1 MTDNVTYE
9 ECWTRY
15 QIQLINKSSPRPLTL
30 LVPSEAGPYSHADI
44 ITNYRITFI
53 WLWQQDNLKIFSYFP
68 ISPSSH
74 LNPHWS
80 LISSLHTVL
89 GHPLVGSAAA
99 ASSLTLNG
107 NCCSVRTLDSG
118 HNQPRTLIG
127 EHRENISQAGKN
139 IYKSTDSWHNQI
151 WDTQRI
157 KILNQELLRIKWQV
171 RYKSFFKIQT
181 NPKWLE
187 NNNCM
192 RLCIGSI

>member
-53 WLWQQDNLKIFSYFP
+53 WHWQQDKLKIFSWFSNYSFFTFKP
-68 ISPSSH
+68 A
-74 LNPHWS
+74 

-127 EHRENISQAGKN
+127 EHRENISEAGKN
-139 IYKSTDSWHNQI
+139 IYNSTESWHNQI
-151 WDTQRI
+151 W
-157 KILNQELLRIKWQV
+157 NSLRIE
-171 RYKSFFKIQT
+171 I
-181 NPKWLE
+181 
-187 NNNCM
+187 
-192 RLCIGSI
+192 